1 MKVNLL
7 VILEYILSIKV
18 YLKIVNKKLV
28 CFKNVF
34 YIYQVFFVFLC
45 ICIYV
50 FLYFV
55 FLCIV
60 YICYVSLCYI

>member
-18 YLKIVNKKLV
+18 YLKIVNKKFV

-34 YIYQVFFVFLC
+34 
-45 ICIYV
+45 
-50 FLYFV
+50 
-55 FLCIV
+55 
-60 YICYVSLCYI
+60 